1 MLYKR
6 IKELRKEEKKTQADM
21 GAVLGMS
28 QRAYGHYENGDR
40 DMSPEVLIAL
50 ADYYDVSID
59 YLLGR
64 TSGKQMKYERVKEL
78 RLELKLTQA
87 QVGEILGVNQRTYSQ
102 YELGV
107 RSISVDHLVSL
118 ADYYKVTL
126 DYLVGRTNER

>member
-1 MLYKR
+1 MKYERLR
-6 IKELRKEEKKTQADM
+6 ELRLESGLTQAEV
-21 GAVLGMS
+21 GEILGIN
-28 QRAYGHYENGDR
+28 QRTYSCYELGTHNL
-40 DMSPEVLIAL
+40 SAEILLTL